1 MGLILAQTAVLA
13 GVGRVLGVGV
23 SVAVLLA
30 TADPLPGVS
39 FTLALCVLTLATA
52 LLSAILPAVVASR
65 REPIRELRVP

>member
-1 MGLILAQTAVLA
+1 MI
-13 GVGRVLGVGV
+13 
-23 SVAVLLA
+23 SVVVLLA
-30 TADPLPGVS
+30 SEDPLPGVS